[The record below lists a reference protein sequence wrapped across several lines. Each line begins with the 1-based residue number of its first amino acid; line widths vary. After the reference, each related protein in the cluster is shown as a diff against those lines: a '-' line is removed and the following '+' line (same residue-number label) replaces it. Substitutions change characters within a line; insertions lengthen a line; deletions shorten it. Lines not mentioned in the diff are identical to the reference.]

1 LYPIRV
7 VFSVHN
13 ITIEK
18 GSLMRKGKLSLVIPL
33 YCEGEHFS
41 KTFAVI
47 RETVE
52 QLPEAYLKGWECV
65 LVDDGSTDST
75 WQSLESLARDYPE
88 QVRALRFSRNF
99 GKEAAIRAG
108 LEHAS
113 GDLAIVMDGDLQHP
127 PSLME
132 DMVGLWADHD
142 IDVVNAV
149 KADRGRESLLYR
161 FFVSCFNFLM
171 THAAGQHVVGDSDYK
186 LIDRK
191 VIDAFLKLGERRTF
205 FRGLINWMGFRSATI
220 PLQVQERAAGETKF
234 KVRSLVR
241 LGLTALTSFSTIAL
255 HFVTALG
262 ILSALVSA
270 LLGLYTLG
278 AWWSGRA
285 VEGFTTI
292 ILLQLMV
299 GSIIMVALGI
309 IGEYLSIIYIEVK
322 GRPHYFLAESIQ
334 PEKKNNLES

>member
-1 LYPIRV
+1 
-7 VFSVHN
+7 
-13 ITIEK
+13 
-18 GSLMRKGKLSLVIPL
+18 MRKGKLSLVIPL
-33 YCEGEHFS
+33 YCEGEHFADS
-41 KTFAVI
+41 FAVI
-47 RETVE
+47 LDNI
-52 QLPEAYLKGWECV
+52 QNLPDSYLTGWECI
-65 LVDDGSTDST
+65 LVDDGSTDAT
-75 WQSLESLARDYPE
+75 WQELQRLAENYPE
-88 QVRALRFSRNF
+88 KVIALRFSRNF

-132 DMVGLWADHD
+132 DMIGLWAAND

-149 KADRGRESLLYR
+149 KTDRGQESVLYR

-171 THAAGQHVVGDSDYK
+171 TRAAGQHVVGDSDYK
-186 LIDRK
+186 LLDRK
-191 VIDAFLKLGERRTF
+191 VINAFLELGERRAF
-205 FRGLINWMGFRSATI
+205 FRGLVNWMGFRSANI
-220 PLQVQERAAGETKF
+220 PLHIQQRAAGRTKF
-234 KVRSLVR
+234 KVRHLVR

-262 ILSALVSA
+262 ILSALISA

-292 ILLQLMV
+292 ILLQLIV
-299 GSIIMVALGI
+299 GSVIMVALGI

-322 GRPHYFLAESIQ
+322 GRPHYFLAESIE
-334 PEKKNNLES
+334 PVKKSNINHE

>member
-1 LYPIRV
+1 
-7 VFSVHN
+7 
-13 ITIEK
+13 
-18 GSLMRKGKLSLVIPL
+18 MRKGKLSLVIPL
-33 YCEGEHFS
+33 YCEGEHFN

-47 RETVE
+47 RDAVE
-52 QLPEAYLKGWECV
+52 RLPEAYLTGWECI

-75 WQSLESLARDYPE
+75 WESLEVLARNYPE

-132 DMVGLWADHD
+132 DMIGLWASHD

-149 KADRGRESLLYR
+149 KSDRGQETFLYR

-171 THAAGQHVVGDSDYK
+171 TRAAGQHQSGDSDYK
-186 LIDRK
+186 LLDRK
-191 VIDAFLKLGERRTF
+191 VIDAYLNLGERRAF
-205 FRGLINWMGFRSATI
+205 FRGLIHWMGFRSANI
-220 PLQVQERAAGETKF
+220 PLQVQQRAAGQTKF
-234 KVRSLVR
+234 KVRSLVH

-255 HFVTALG
+255 HFVTVLG
-262 ILSALVSA
+262 LFSALVSV

-292 ILLQLMV
+292 ILLQLLV

-309 IGEYLSIIYIEVK
+309 IGEYLSIIYVEVK
-322 GRPHYFLAESIQ
+322 HRPHYFLAEAIQ
-334 PEKKNNLES
+334 PAELTTSKHE

>member
-1 LYPIRV
+1 
-7 VFSVHN
+7 
-13 ITIEK
+13 
-18 GSLMRKGKLSLVIPL
+18 MRKGKLSLVIPL

-47 RETVE
+47 RDTINR
-52 QLPEAYLKGWECV
+52 LPDTYLTGWECI
-65 LVDDGSTDST
+65 LVDDGSTDGT
-75 WQSLESLARDYPE
+75 WHSLEALAREYPE
-88 QVRALRFSRNF
+88 QVRAFRFSRNF

-132 DMVGLWADHD
+132 DMVGLWANSD
-142 IDVVNAV
+142 IDVVNAL
-149 KADRGRESLLYR
+149 KTDRGQESFLYR

-171 THAAGQHVVGDSDYK
+171 THASGQHVVGDSDYK
-186 LIDRK
+186 LLDRK

-205 FRGLINWMGFRSATI
+205 FRGLINWMGFRSANI
-220 PLQVQERAAGETKF
+220 PLQIEQRAAGQTKF

-262 ILSALVSA
+262 VLSALVSA

-292 ILLQLMV
+292 ILLQLIV
-299 GSIIMVALGI
+299 GSVIMVALGI

-334 PEKKNNLES
+334 PEKRNDNKL